1 MSIALMVKVENLVK
15 RVETLEKALAAKVA
29 EDAGAVGIDV
39 KAEFE
44 KLRDEL
50 GTRVGALE
58 EHAKAVGSRLK
69 IEF

>member
-1 MSIALMVKVENLVK
+1 MSIALMVKVDGLVK
-15 RVETLEKALAAKVA
+15 RIETLEKALAAKV
-29 EDAGAVGIDV
+29 EQDAGAVGTDV

-50 GTRVGALE
+50 GTRVAALE
-58 EHAKAVGSRLK
+58 EHAKAVGSKLK